1 LAQADVRDKPILG
14 HSLLGL
20 ENPNNQLDDMLA
32 YFGRDLRSNLDHDHL
47 KQTENHIL
55 RVLIL
60 LTLTDSCLLKHI

>member
-1 LAQADVRDKPILG
+1 
-14 HSLLGL
+14 
-20 ENPNNQLDDMLA
+20 MLA